1 MNRLPELT
9 VRVALAT
16 DDADA
21 VRESFA
27 AVLTHLDGDE
37 LAGVSPVSFTF
48 FHLSEWEEPATFPWN
63 EEARR
68 ILDDVDL
75 VVADPAAHRSALA
88 YLAGRGVPFVAAA
101 DPGDPSD
108 ASLVSRLLAGVRIVI
123 TEYRHRSDTACIAA
137 LGYSANGLALA
148 NAAALNQTAGVGAL
162 LRIGVSPDSVDA
174 AGIPAL
180 NRAIRAAAWECVE
193 LLLEAGSSVDRPAP
207 DRDATPLM
215 ELASTRRHDL
225 IHQCLS
231 RVSEIDH
238 QSGSGQTALT
248 IAVGA
253 KDTETAL
260 ALLDCGADPY
270 IKDSL
275 GMTAARY
282 AEMFGLS
289 EVLARLS

>member
-1 MNRLPELT
+1 VSPTPELT
-9 VRVALAT
+9 IRIGIESRDGEVLRESSLRILEGLANEAVADTPRLAF
-16 DDADA
+16 DFHDLSDWDEPAEFPWDPEILLSLDRIDLVIADA
-21 VRESFA
+21 G
-27 AVLTHLDGDE
+27 T
-37 LAGVSPVSFTF
+37 SPT
-48 FHLSEWEEPATFPWN
+48 
-63 EEARR
+63 
-68 ILDDVDL
+68 
-75 VVADPAAHRSALA
+75 ALA
-88 YLAGRGVPFVAAA
+88 YLTGRGVPVVVAAG
-101 DPGDPSD
+101 PGD
-108 ASLVSRLLAGVRIVI
+108 AALRQRLLDGVQQVVSDQLR
-123 TEYRHRSDTACIAA
+123 RSDTECITA

-148 NAAALNQTAGVGAL
+148 NAAALNQTTGVAAL

-174 AGIPAL
+174 TGIPAL

-207 DRDATPLM
+207 DRDSTPLM

-225 IHQCLS
+225 IRQCLA
-231 RVSEIDH
+231 RVTEIDH
-238 QSGSGQTALT
+238 QSGSGQTALI

-260 ALLDCGADPY
+260 ALLDRGADPH

-282 AEMFGLS
+282 AEMFSLA